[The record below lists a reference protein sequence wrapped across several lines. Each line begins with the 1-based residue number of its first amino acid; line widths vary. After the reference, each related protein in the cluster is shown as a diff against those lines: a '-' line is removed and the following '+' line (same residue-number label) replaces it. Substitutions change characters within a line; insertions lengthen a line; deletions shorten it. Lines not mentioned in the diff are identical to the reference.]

1 MRVWP
6 ECLSCLLASTVNLA
20 RQVTQDE
27 KLVRDL
33 VERNL
38 LLKPFSGSVFDTFAA
53 NSTMEMWRLVVEM
66 TGDPNPLADK
76 KREQNTAAMEF
87 LPEARR
93 AVADSADPLA
103 AALKLCIAGN
113 VLDTMVGPLHP
124 PARQMI
130 AEVEAQTV
138 DESALAEFRRRV
150 RSARSILY
158 FTDNCGEIVFDRLF
172 LETLKQEQEQD
183 LDVVLVARG
192 LPTINDATVEDALSV
207 GLDSVG
213 RVIGSGIPI
222 PLPSTDLDLVSEEVR
237 RLVDEADMVISKGGA
252 NFELLDEQ
260 TVLQGKVT
268 FLLHGKCQ
276 PLCAVH
282 GVARGGLIIANR

>member
-1 MRVWP
+1 LRVWP

-33 VERNL
+33 VEQNL
-38 LLKPFSGSVFDTFAA
+38 LLKPFRGSVFDTFAA

-93 AVADSADPLA
+93 AVAESADPLA

-138 DESALAEFRRRV
+138 DESALAEFQRRV

-172 LETLKQEQEQD
+172 LETLKQEQD
-183 LDVVLVARG
+183 VDVVLVARE
-192 LPTINDATVEDALSV
+192 LPSINDATVEDALSV
-207 GLDSVG
+207 GLDSVA
-213 RVIGSGIPI
+213 RVISSGIPI
-222 PLPSTDLDLVSEEVR
+222 PLPSTDLALVSEEVR

-260 TVLQGKVT
+260 QVLQGKVT
-268 FLLHGKCQ
+268 FLMHGKCQ

-282 GVARGGLIIANR
+282 GVSRGGLIISNR